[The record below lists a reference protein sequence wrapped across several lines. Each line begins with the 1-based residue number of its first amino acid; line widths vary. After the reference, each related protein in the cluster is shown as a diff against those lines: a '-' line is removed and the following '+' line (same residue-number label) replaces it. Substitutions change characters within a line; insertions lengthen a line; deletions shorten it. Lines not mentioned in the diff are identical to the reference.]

1 MNVRAIA
8 AVAGTALALSMGAA
22 LAWDEHDSLAPAVN
36 PTPST
41 QSVSSGSDLQLPGA
55 GSFTS
60 RGAVYDFQCADARA
74 NSAPG
79 SFDIATY
86 CGPGAQ

>member
-8 AVAGTALALSMGAA
+8 AVAGTALALSMGSA
-22 LAWDEHDSLAPAVN
+22 LAWDEHDSLAPASN

-41 QSVSSGSDLQLPGA
+41 QSVSVGADLQIPGA
-55 GSFTS
+55 GSVTS
-60 RGAVYDFQCADARA
+60 GSAVYDYQCADAKA

-86 CGPGAQ
+86 CGPNAQ